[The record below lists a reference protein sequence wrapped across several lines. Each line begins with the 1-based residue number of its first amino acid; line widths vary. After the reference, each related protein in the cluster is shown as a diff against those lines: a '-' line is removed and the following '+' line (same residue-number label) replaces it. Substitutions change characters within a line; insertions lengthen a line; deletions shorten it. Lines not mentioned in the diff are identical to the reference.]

1 MGLTNYKPVRH
12 EIVLQDNEPLSIRGL
27 SLEDISALVQ
37 HHLPDIE
44 ALFEL
49 FERTGSLNDDEG
61 FRNIVLAAV
70 NEAPGFVAN
79 LIAMAADEPDAA
91 QNAQQL
97 PGPVQVQALLMIGDL
112 TFKDVGGIKKGMGDI
127 AALLSR
133 LKVEK
138 TSLKRVSGKV
148 E

>member
-1 MGLTNYKPVRH
+1 MGLKNYKPVRH
-12 EIVLQDNEPLSIRGL
+12 EIPLQGNDPLSIRGL

-49 FERTGSLNDDEG
+49 FERAGSMEDDA
-61 FRNIVLAAV
+61 FRQIVVAAV

-79 LIAMAADEPDAA
+79 VIAMASDEPDAA
-91 QNAQQL
+91 ENAQEL
-97 PGPVQVQALLMIGDL
+97 PGPVQVQALLKIGDL
-112 TFKDVGGIKKGMGDI
+112 TFKDVGGIKKGMEDI

-133 LKVEK
+133 LKVDK
-138 TSLKRVSGKV
+138 TSLKRVSGKAG
-148 E
+148 

>member
-1 MGLTNYKPVRH
+1 MGLKNYKPVRH
-12 EIVLQDNEPLSIRGL
+12 EIVLQGNDPLSIRGL

-49 FERTGSLNDDEG
+49 FERSGSMSDDES
-61 FRNIVLAAV
+61 FRKIVIAAV

-79 LIAMAADEPDAA
+79 VIAMAADEPDAA
-91 QNAQQL
+91 QEAQQL
-97 PGPVQVQALLMIGDL
+97 PGPVQVQALLQIGDL

-133 LKVEK
+133 LKVDK
-138 TSLKRVSGKV
+138 TSLKRVSGKA